1 MIRFHKSL
9 LKNVEF
15 VLQYS
20 LLEQVRND
28 RENCLQPTV
37 TQCGSYVKVPYKS
50 SATKGKKIGARRKS
64 YKALIVDCS

>member
-1 MIRFHKSL
+1 MYTETLVKGRNISDKISQKFIEKKIEL
-9 LKNVEF
+9 

-28 RENCLQPTV
+28 SENCLQPSV

-50 SATKGKKIGARRKS
+50 SATRGKKN
-64 YKALIVDCS
+64 

>member
-9 LKNVEF
+9 LKKIEF

-28 RENCLQPTV
+28 RENCLQPLV
-37 TQCGSYVKVPYKS
+37 KQCGSYVKVPYKS
-50 SATKGKKIGARRKS
+50 SAIKGKKIGAQRKS
-64 YKALIVDCS
+64 YKALIVGCS